1 MSVANY
7 WLASTQ
13 ENYTIMLH
21 SIIFMNLVFSKHSTF
36 IWWNWICFF
45 FQKRINACFTHWLH
59 GITNP
64 SMWIHRETGSTIE
77 GGGHFVSPHGP
88 WCGRR
93 PLTVSLCKY
102 TRHPTTICL
111 VCKASRDLSS
121 MLTFLTRGLGTLCVP
136 SGGRW
141 PRQPGWGSHGWVG
154 CEPGG
159 WGRWSQGSFCWLRW
173 NHGHP
178 IVCAGVRKQ
187 RNQISTMS
195 RAGFLSE
202 KCYFQASWWGLRSD
216 HVTGRPLKAKE
227 SYRFNQ
233 CALQNVETERM
244 NSEIPGKIITENTR
258 SATAYYFFLLLV
270 LFLKSHFKPIF
281 KFLDL

>member
-1 MSVANY
+1 MLFLQQVCLRALCGWQDDNSPYSCNLFCLFFFFKGFLSFNVSSQLLIGFNAGKLYNN
-7 WLASTQ
+7 ASFD
-13 ENYTIMLH
+13 YLH
-21 SIIFMNLVFSKHSTF
+21 EFSIFKAFNIYLMELNL
-36 IWWNWICFF
+36 FF

-77 GGGHFVSPHGP
+77 GGSHFVSPHGP

-141 PRQPGWGSHGWVG
+141 PRQPG
-154 CEPGG
+154 
-159 WGRWSQGSFCWLRW
+159 
-173 NHGHP
+173 
-178 IVCAGVRKQ
+178 
-187 RNQISTMS
+187 
-195 RAGFLSE
+195 
-202 KCYFQASWWGLRSD
+202 
-216 HVTGRPLKAKE
+216 
-227 SYRFNQ
+227 
-233 CALQNVETERM
+233 
-244 NSEIPGKIITENTR
+244 
-258 SATAYYFFLLLV
+258 
-270 LFLKSHFKPIF
+270 
-281 KFLDL
+281 